1 MVESKKEWSFNLER
15 AGAKDS
21 LKEPYGSKQD
31 TMDVV
36 VRSAQKGST
45 TQFEVYEKK
54 AWDFAKAPLG
64 QLPMFLFIF
73 WMTGSSLSIYTI
85 MFTVQMVSG
94 PFSAIFNVNK
104 AFEPFEFKGL
114 NLTMPKL
121 VYLGCNFVSIALSL
135 YKFSS
140 MGIIP
145 VQPADW
151 AGLFHDKVTIEVSQV
166 IVPPS
171 LQ

>member
-1 MVESKKEWSFNLER
+1 LVN
-15 AGAKDS
+15 
-21 LKEPYGSKQD
+21 
-31 TMDVV
+31 
-36 VRSAQKGST
+36 ST
-45 TQFEVYEKK
+45 YQK

-64 QLPMFLFIF
+64 QLPMFLFMF
-73 WMTGSSLSIYTI
+73 WMTGSYLSIYTI

-94 PFSAIFNVNK
+94 PFSAMTSVNK

-114 NLTMPKL
+114 NLMLPKL
-121 VYLGCNFVSIALSL
+121 LYIGCNFVSIGFAL

-151 AGLFHDKVTIEVSQV
+151 AGLFHDKVTIEVS
-166 IVPPS
+166 
-171 LQ
+171 